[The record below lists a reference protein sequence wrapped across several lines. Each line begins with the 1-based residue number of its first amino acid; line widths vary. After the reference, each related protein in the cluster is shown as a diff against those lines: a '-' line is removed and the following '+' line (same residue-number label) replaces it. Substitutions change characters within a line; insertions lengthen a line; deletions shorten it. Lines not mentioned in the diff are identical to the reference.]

1 MKFYKSLLLFSL
13 FPAITLAQQLDEAFL
28 QSLPNDVANDLIER
42 SVQRDSKEKPQYRR
56 PSTFVKKPEPTSD
69 RFGASVFSMMQ
80 STLMPLNEPNFD
92 GTYILDFGDELE
104 LQLVGQKSSISKLII
119 RRDGSVNIAEI
130 GKIYLA
136 GLSLD
141 NASSLI
147 KNKIKESF
155 IGVESYIT
163 LTSIRDIQIIM
174 AGNVYNP
181 GPYTLNGNSNVFHA
195 LSVAGGPSEKGSF
208 RSIDL
213 IRNNKKI
220 ESIDLYQTF
229 IYGKSS
235 FKTRLTSGDIIFINP
250 VENIVSING
259 GVKRPGEYEL
269 LAKEKLSKLLKFSN
283 GLSKYADLKNIKLE
297 RILDGVIKQIP
308 VVNLSQF
315 DNIESQDGDNVF
327 VRSFPFRSVEVIGA
341 VINPGQY
348 LMSEGETINDVILK
362 AGGYSVNA
370 YVFGTVYENLSAKEI
385 NTMAIN
391 ALYEDFLDNLLSIAN
406 QGQGKEDL
414 SSLIAIA
421 SELKGSEPSGRVI
434 ANFSD
439 QGQENEPT
447 FIKQGDRIIV
457 PEITNNVFVYGE
469 VSSEGTTRF
478 KKGEDVSYYLNKK
491 GGLNNNADDKAIY
504 LLQPNGESQRVF
516 FNKNVFV
523 KQANKIEI
531 YPGTV
536 IFVPREINNEYASRL
551 KTQAYASILSSLGVS
566 LASISVLKDW
576 CSFT

>member
-1 MKFYKSLLLFSL
+1 MKMKFYKSLLLFSL

-566 LASISVLKDW
+566 LASISVLKD
-576 CSFT
+576 